1 MYYKVY
7 LRDDFIVLI
16 YVWMMLDQ
24 VVEQEAQ
31 ETPLGSLGELLD
43 AKTNQALTKLL
54 FGLSANQLDVERW
67 NNQVYNVDR
76 ERESIKYKQR
86 PYH

>member
-1 MYYKVY
+1 M
-7 LRDDFIVLI
+7 
-16 YVWMMLDQ
+16 
-24 VVEQEAQ
+24 VEQEAQ

-76 ERESIKYKQR
+76 ERESIKYK
-86 PYH
+86 